1 MPKLKEIGGNALA
14 GLDLDKFVHAINHV
28 TPSKIRV
35 ESDEVTYGLHIIVRF
50 NIERDLFAD
59 NITIKELPEI
69 WNQSYKEYLGINIE
83 NDSEGVMQDT
93 HWAGGAFGY
102 FPSYALGNIYSGQ
115 IFAAMEKTL
124 PDWRERLAKGSLT
137 EVKQWLAKHVHNHS
151 NLYDPADL
159 IKRSSGEE
167 LNVKPYLKYLTDK
180 YSKLYGF

>member
-1 MPKLKEIGGNALA
+1 K
-14 GLDLDKFVHAINHV
+14 D
-28 TPSKIRV
+28 
-35 ESDEVTYGLHIIVRF
+35 
-50 NIERDLFAD
+50 
-59 NITIKELPEI
+59 
-69 WNQSYKEYLGINIE
+69 YLGIKIE

-115 IFAAMEKTL
+115 ILATMEKAV
-124 PDWRERLAKGSLT
+124 PNWRKQLAKGNLAET
-137 EVKQWLAKHVHNHS
+137 KQWLAKNVHTPS

-159 IKRSSGEE
+159 IKRITGQE